1 MEEFKSQTQ
10 ADQERAIAAAAAGV
24 GTVLYADNVAL
35 LKANIGSATRPIA
48 VLGGY
53 NAIGDGGG
61 GVFYWSPSSALVDNG
76 GTILA
81 HSAGGGAWVRIY
93 SGAVD
98 VRWFGAGLGAADD
111 APLIQHAIEAAL
123 HDGVPWSG
131 GKPTFTTGGTV
142 RLPAGNYNLQQPI
155 FIETSDVNFPH
166 LGGWVSLRLVGDGR
180 FNTHIRL
187 IGPYTTAFIAG
198 GLTGPDASRI
208 RHCEISNLS
217 IEQVATEP
225 QRLGGAIS
233 FPYGGGLGFLISDI
247 AMFGVYQGIT
257 CTASGNFN
265 NVTINNVAMEG
276 VINCGIYTQYA
287 LNWIVSNT
295 IINMLTTPQLGW
307 VQGTFAVHLE
317 GYSEGWMWNNVFLG
331 AGDACLRSSNLIGAA
346 RPPTEHQF
354 HSCNFDEGGRACIWI
369 SNMHRCTFNG
379 CWASSQAAG
388 QTEFNGAILTG
399 AFVIDNRDVRAVN
412 WLNGTMVNISTYG
425 FWVTDAESFSI
436 INSTF
441 SDWGQQGAASTFQ
454 AITIY
459 PHNHTNFVITG
470 NTFLKDTDFGE
481 NPNPWVGIT
490 VQSGSPAAAFNKYVV
505 ANNISYGQGGIGNLP
520 GSVGRTLDDNG
531 TATGSR
537 KYVPAGSNI

>member
-1 MEEFKSQTQ
+1 MENLRSKGQSVPEGATSEALF
-10 ADQERAIAAAAAGV
+10 GV
-24 GTVLYADNVAL
+24 GTVLYADNVVQ

-48 VLGGY
+48 VLAGY

-61 GVFYWSPSSALVDNG
+61 GVFYWNTSAALVDDG
-76 GTILA
+76 GTILT
-81 HSAGGGAWVRIY
+81 HSAGGGAWVRIFT
-93 SGAVD
+93 GAVN
-98 VRWFGAGLGAADD
+98 VRWFGAGLGGTDD
-111 APLIQHAIEAAL
+111 APLIQKAIEAAL
-123 HDGVPWSG
+123 HDGVPWSA

-142 RLPAGNYNLQQPI
+142 CLPAGNYSIQQPI
-155 FIETSDVNFPH
+155 FIETADADFPH
-166 LGGWVSLRLVGDGR
+166 LGGWVSLRLVGDGK

-187 IGPYTTAFIAG
+187 VGPYTTAFIVG

-217 IEQVATEP
+217 IEQIATEP
-225 QRLGGAIS
+225 QRVGGAIS
-233 FPYGGGLGFLISDI
+233 FPYGGGLGFLISDV

-257 CTASGNFN
+257 CTATGNFN
-265 NVTINNVAMEG
+265 NVTINNVSMDG

-287 LNWIVSNT
+287 LNWIVQNT
-295 IINMLTTPQLGW
+295 IINMSTTAERGW

-331 AGDACLRSSNLIGAA
+331 AGDACLRSSNAIGAA

-354 HSCNFDEGGRACIWI
+354 HSCNFDEGGRACIWV

-388 QTEFNGAILTG
+388 QAEFNGAILTG
-399 AFVIDNRDVRAVN
+399 GFVMDSPDVRAVN
-412 WLNGTMVNISTYG
+412 WLNGTMVNISSYA

-436 INSTF
+436 VNSTF

-459 PHNHTNFVITG
+459 PHPHTNFIITG
-470 NTFLKDTDFGE
+470 NTFLKDTDFGGQ
-481 NPNPWVGIT
+481 PSPWIGIN

-505 ANNISYGQGGIGNLP
+505 ANNISYGQGGTSNLP
-520 GSVGRTLDDNG
+520 GTHGGTLADNG
-531 TATGSR
+531 TAAGS
-537 KYVPAGSNI
+537 KYVPSGGNL